1 MAAIGRFE
9 LIRTLGKG
17 AQGTVWLARD
27 PVLGRQ
33 VALKVWHDK
42 NVAQQADLLDEAR
55 AVSRLQHPHIVQL
68 YDVLTQDGAPVLVF
82 EYVDGVSLADH
93 LRFSGRLEP
102 YRAARILRDVLSGL
116 TVAHAQGLLHRDIKP
131 ANVILDLND
140 QARLMDFG
148 VAAPVGVSGDTVSG
162 SPQYMPPEAV
172 HGSTLGL
179 AADVFSV
186 GVLGYE
192 MMTGHSPFAGDNLFA
207 VFHRIAHVPIT
218 PPSQLQPEIPPALE
232 HVLLVALNKEA
243 GERYAQASDMLAA
256 LEAFLAPPL
265 QAEGSSTG
273 QTTLDFLLRRLQH
286 AQDFPA
292 LSRSIS
298 AINKLVAADAESIH
312 RLAETILRDFSL
324 TNKLL
329 RMVNSATYGQFG
341 GTISTISRAVMI
353 LGFEAVRNLA
363 IGLVL
368 FEHLQNRSQAS
379 HLRELMLSTFLS
391 GLLAKGV
398 ARKLNLRSTE
408 ESFIGGMFY
417 QIGKLLTAYYLH
429 DEYQEIERRQQQ
441 GSNEA
446 AAVVQVLGLSYAELG
461 VGIAR
466 EWNFPDRLVQAL
478 HGYTSERVPT
488 PHADTDRLRLS
499 ANLAGELTQLA
510 TSSAVA
516 ERDKLMVQLA
526 ERYGAASGMRARE
539 QLQLLQAALADLA
552 RDAHYFGL
560 DAGGGDFLQRMQDW
574 TGLSGAIMP
583 SAAGNP
589 GELLEEAHQQA
600 RQAAVSDM
608 TTERPDA
615 QAILS
620 AGIQDITNSLVS
632 DFKLNDLINMIL
644 ETMYRGMGFQRVLFC
659 ARDARSPRL
668 QARFGY
674 GADLARMQ
682 QQFVLPLDGAQDV
695 FQLALAKNL
704 DVQIDDASAPNIAER
719 VPAWFRRIVGAEAFL
734 ILPLQVDKRLVGMFY
749 ADQALANTL
758 QLGSKELT
766 LLKTLRNQAVLAIRQ
781 KQA

>member
-33 VALKVWHDK
+33 VALKVWHQK
-42 NVAQQADLLDEAR
+42 NVAQQSSLLDEAR
-55 AVSRLQHPHIVQL
+55 AVSRLQHPNIVQL
-68 YDVLTQDGAPVLVF
+68 YDVLTHDGAPVLVF

-93 LRFSGRLEP
+93 LHFSGRLEP
-102 YRAARILRDVLSGL
+102 YRAARVLRDVLSGL

-148 VAAPVGVSGDTVSG
+148 VAAPAGVSGDTVSG
-162 SPQYMPPEAV
+162 SPQYMSPEAV
-172 HGSTLGL
+172 HGSALGL

-192 MMTGHSPFAGDNLFA
+192 MVTGKNPFAGDNLFA
-207 VFHRIAHVPIT
+207 VFHRIAHVPIL
-218 PPSQLQPEIPPALE
+218 PPSQQQPEIPPVLE
-232 HVLLVALNKEA
+232 HILLVALNKDA
-243 GERYAQASDMLAA
+243 GERYAQAGDMLAA
-256 LEAFLAPPL
+256 LEAFLAPPQ
-265 QAEGSSTG
+265 QAEESGAG
-273 QTTLDFLLRRLQH
+273 QTTLDFLLRRLRH

-292 LSRSIS
+292 LSQSIS

-398 ARKLNLRSTE
+398 ARKVGLRSTE

-429 DEYQEIERRQQQ
+429 DEYQEILRRQQQ
-441 GSNEA
+441 GSQEA
-446 AAVVQVLGLSYAELG
+446 AAVVQVLGLAYAELG

-478 HGYTSERVPT
+478 NGYTGERVPA
-488 PHADTDRLRLS
+488 PHSDPDRLRLA

-510 TSSAVA
+510 ISSPVL

-526 ERYGAASGMRARE
+526 ERYGAATGLRARE

-560 DAGGGDFLQRMQDW
+560 DAGGGDFLQRMQAW
-574 TGLSGAIMP
+574 TGLSGQRLP
-583 SAAGNP
+583 TPELSNP
-589 GELLEEAHQQA
+589 GELLEEAHLQA
-600 RQAAVSDM
+600 QQAAVSEM

-620 AGIQDITNSLVS
+620 AGIQDITNSLVG

-659 ARDARSPRL
+659 ARDARQPRL

-674 GADLARMQ
+674 GADLPRMQ

-704 DVQIDDASAPNIAER
+704 DVQIDDASAPNITER
-719 VPAWFRRIVGAEAFL
+719 VPDWFRHVVGAEAFL

-749 ADQALANTL
+749 ADQAKAHTL

-766 LLKTLRNQAVLAIRQ
+766 LLKTLRNQAVLAIR
-781 KQA
+781 